1 MDRTSILRTRSAK
14 SAARRRSHVHASALF
29 ALTLAACS
37 GGGSSNAVDPGPP
50 LVPSSDVPASEAD
63 ASRFLTQAT
72 FGPTDEDIALLMTG
86 GFSGWLDWQKAWSPS
101 LERPTL
107 EAEKNAGIDTYQNR
121 RMELWWQHAMTS
133 HDQLRLRV
141 AYALSQIFVISDQA
155 GPLNNDVV
163 GMGEYY
169 DLLTKDALGNFRD
182 LLEDVTLSPQMGK
195 YLSMLKNRKADPAH
209 NIRPDENYAREIMQ
223 LFTIGLWEL
232 NQDGSLRLDGSN
244 ASIPTY
250 DQALVESYARLFTGW
265 NYANATSWNWPEE
278 NYLPMTC
285 WAQYHDVD
293 PKTLIDGSVTPGNQ
307 SGDQDLAA
315 GLDSLFN
322 HSNVGPFIGRQLI
335 QRLVTSNPTPG
346 YVQRVAQ
353 VFADDGHGERG
364 NLFAVVK
371 AILLDDEARN
381 GPSNDPNT
389 FGKLREPILRQT
401 QLWRAFHARAASGRF
416 KVWNPES
423 EFGQAPLRAASVF
436 NFYSPF
442 YMPPGEMLDG
452 GLYGP
457 EFQITTHTLI
467 TTTTNRLFALVFW
480 QNSGSSGGDADTV
493 RIQIQQ
499 ERALASDPVAL
510 VDHLNLLLMGGQM
523 SSAMH
528 DVVVSLVEDT
538 PLGDGSQR
546 VLEATWMIL
555 ASPEGAIQQ

>member
-1 MDRTSILRTRSAK
+1 MDRTSILSTRSAQRA
-14 SAARRRSHVHASALF
+14 SRRGSLVYASALF
-29 ALTLAACS
+29 ALTFTACG
-37 GGGSSNAVDPGPP
+37 GGGSSSSDPGPT
-50 LVPSSDVPASEAD
+50 LVPSADVPANEAD

-72 FGPTDEDIALLMTG
+72 FGATDEDIDLVMHG

-107 EAEKNAGIDTYQNR
+107 EAEKAAGLDVYQNQ
-121 RMELWWQHAMTS
+121 RMEMWWLHAMTS

-155 GPLNNDVV
+155 GPLNSDVV

-169 DLLTKDALGNFRD
+169 DLLTKGALGNFRD
-182 LLEDVTLSPQMGK
+182 LLENVTLSPQMGK

-209 NIRPDENYAREIMQ
+209 NIRPDENYAREVMQ
-223 LFTIGLWEL
+223 LFTIGLYRL
-232 NQDGSLRLDGSN
+232 NQDGSPMLDSGN

-250 DQALVESYARLFTGW
+250 DQALVETYARLFTGW

-285 WAQYHDVD
+285 WSQYHDTD
-293 PKTLIDGSVTPGNQ
+293 PKTLIDGSVTPAGQ
-307 SGDQDLAA
+307 SGDQDLTAA
-315 GLDSLFN
+315 LDSLFN
-322 HSNVGPFIGRQLI
+322 HPNVGPFIGRQLI
-335 QRLVTSNPTPG
+335 ERLVTSNPTPG

-381 GPSNDPNT
+381 GPALDPNA
-389 FGKLREPILRQT
+389 FGKLKEPILRQT
-401 QLWRAFHARAASGRF
+401 ELWRAFHARAASGMF
-416 KVWNPES
+416 KVWNPED
-423 EFGQAPLRAASVF
+423 EFGQAPLRSSSVF

-442 YMPPGEMLDG
+442 YMPPGEMQDG

-467 TTTTNRLFALVFW
+467 TATTNRLFALVFW
-480 QNSGSSGGDADTV
+480 QNSSSTGGDADTV
-493 RIQIQQ
+493 RIQIQA
-499 ERALASDPVAL
+499 ERARASDPEAL

-523 SSAMH
+523 SSAMR
-528 DVVVSLVEDT
+528 DVVVSLVNDT

-555 ASPEGAIQQ
+555 ASPEGAVQK

>member
-1 MDRTSILRTRSAK
+1 MDRMSIPSTRSAQRA
-14 SAARRRSHVHASALF
+14 SRSGNVVYASALF
-29 ALTLAACS
+29 ALTLAACG
-37 GGGSSNAVDPGPP
+37 GGGSSNTVDPGPP
-50 LVPSSDVPASEAD
+50 LIPSADLPADEAD

-72 FGPTDEDIALLMTG
+72 FGPTDEDIDLVMYG
-86 GFSGWLDWQKAWSPS
+86 GLSGWLDWQKAWLPS

-107 EAEKNAGIDTYQNR
+107 EIAKAAGQDVYQNQ
-121 RMELWWQHAMTS
+121 RMEMWWQHAMTS

-163 GMGEYY
+163 GMAEYY
-169 DLLTKDALGNFRD
+169 DLLTKGALGNYRD

-209 NIRPDENYAREIMQ
+209 NIRPDENYAREVMQ
-223 LFTIGLWEL
+223 LFTIGLYQL
-232 NQDGSLRLDGSN
+232 SPDGSRTLDSGN
-244 ASIPTY
+244 APIPTY
-250 DQALVESYARLFTGW
+250 DQTLVETYARLFTGW
-265 NYANATSWNWPEE
+265 NYANAANWNWPEE
-278 NYLPMTC
+278 NYRPMTC
-285 WAQYHDVD
+285 WAQYHDTD
-293 PKTLIDGSVTPGNQ
+293 TKTLIDGSVTPAGQ
-307 SGDQDLAA
+307 TGDQDLAA
-315 GLDSLFN
+315 ALDSLFN
-322 HSNVGPFIGRQLI
+322 HPNVGPFIGRQLI

-381 GPSNDPNT
+381 GPTNDPNT

-401 QLWRAFHARAASGRF
+401 QVWRAFHATATSGRF

-423 EFGQAPLRAASVF
+423 DFGQAPLRSASVF

-442 YMPPGEMLDG
+442 YMPPGEMLDS

-467 TTTTNRLFALVFW
+467 TSTTNRLFALVFW
-480 QNSGSSGGDADTV
+480 QNSGSTGGDADTV

-499 ERALASDPVAL
+499 ERALASDPEAL

-523 SSAMH
+523 SSAMR
-528 DVVVSLVEDT
+528 DVVVSLVNDT
-538 PLGDGSQR
+538 TLGDGSQR

-555 ASPEGAIQQ
+555 ASPEGAIQK